1 MISPRWSHLRWK
13 TVAPAR
19 VDVRASGQV
28 KIINISIIISIAVM
42 IIIAVIISIAVILI
56 IDVIISQVKVIII
69 NNITIAPALGEV
81 VTLSF
86 KLHYS
91 VFFQDGFHFLC
102 LHQTPLCLKL
112 DLTFMELPPQVV
124 LKCTAT
130 GSPAPAVAW
139 YKDGLFT
146 AHPELADDQ
155 SVEHAS
161 LGETVAK
168 LRLSCASKETVG
180 NYECRARSGE
190 QEVSAVTKVELADW
204 SSGDLCSEAGTPEV
218 AAWSP
223 TLMVEEG
230 TDAVLRCRA
239 MSNED
244 NISTTWLNDKGE
256 EVGKGERH
264 SVTASGDLVVR
275 DVSFADMGTYTCRL
289 TNKMGS
295 DQVDTFLYPLAPGN

>member
-1 MISPRWSHLRWK
+1 VVISASSQTTLRVKEVRKKIDKRKEKKTMMMSSEAIFCVLVVHLLMAAESLVISPRWSHLRWK

-28 KIINISIIISIAVM
+28 V
-42 IIIAVIISIAVILI
+42 
-56 IDVIISQVKVIII
+56 
-69 NNITIAPALGEV
+69 
-81 VTLSF
+81 
-86 KLHYS
+86 
-91 VFFQDGFHFLC
+91 
-102 LHQTPLCLKL
+102 
-112 DLTFMELPPQVV
+112 LT
-124 LKCTAT
+124 CTAT

-155 SVEHAS
+155 RVEHAS

-190 QEVSAVTKVELADW
+190 QELSAVTKVELADW

-244 NISTTWLNDKGE
+244 NITTTWLNDKGE

-264 SVTASGDLVVR
+264 SVTSSGDLVVR